1 MRTSLNVAA
10 AEPVAMNYG
19 GEFKRAADSP
29 RRRSPRGV
37 NGAIA
42 EAGEKEIKTAPRTRE
57 GGHRKC
63 KFSEI
68 IRPHPPPWLCQ
79 AFRTKPP
86 EDRSRLIEDNQ
97 LGLGLHDSRC

>member
-1 MRTSLNVAA
+1 MRTLLNVAA
-10 AEPVAMNYG
+10 VEPVAMNYG
-19 GEFKRAADSP
+19 REFKRAADSP

-42 EAGEKEIKTAPRTRE
+42 EAGEKEIKTATRTRE

-68 IRPHPPPWLCQ
+68 IGSHPPWLCK
-79 AFRTKPP
+79 AFRNKTP
-86 EDRSRLIEDNQ
+86 EERSRIIEDNKLC
-97 LGLGLHDSRC
+97 LGLPDSRC